1 MDAFDASE
9 MQEEQERLLR
19 IAQLA
24 NSCYS
29 CGGSAAAPAPASSSA
44 SAVPR
49 SAPPRP
55 AAGEF
60 QRALASR
67 SSPRA
72 ATTAAVLEAA
82 PARRRKGK
90 GKAKGGGGGKLSAR
104 VHRPPMPA
112 HAVSA
117 WHSAQGESA

>member
-1 MDAFDASE
+1 MDAFNASE

-24 NSCYS
+24 NSCYGAPL
-29 CGGSAAAPAPASSSA
+29 CGGS
-44 SAVPR
+44 
-49 SAPPRP
+49 
-55 AAGEF
+55 
-60 QRALASR
+60 
-67 SSPRA
+67 
-72 ATTAAVLEAA
+72 AA

-90 GKAKGGGGGKLSAR
+90 GKAKGGGGKLSAR

>member
-9 MQEEQERLLR
+9 MLEEQERLLK

-24 NSCYS
+24 NSCS
-29 CGGSAAAPAPASSSA
+29 
-44 SAVPR
+44 
-49 SAPPRP
+49 
-55 AAGEF
+55 
-60 QRALASR
+60 
-67 SSPRA
+67 
-72 ATTAAVLEAA
+72 
-82 PARRRKGK
+82 ARRRKGK

>member
-1 MDAFDASE
+1 MPE
-9 MQEEQERLLR
+9 
-19 IAQLA
+19 
-24 NSCYS
+24 SCDGGGAVRRGGGGD
-29 CGGSAAAPAPASSSA
+29 GGSEH
-44 SAVPR
+44 VPK
-49 SAPPRP
+49 
-55 AAGEF
+55 
-60 QRALASR
+60 AL
-67 SSPRA
+67 
-72 ATTAAVLEAA
+72 LQA